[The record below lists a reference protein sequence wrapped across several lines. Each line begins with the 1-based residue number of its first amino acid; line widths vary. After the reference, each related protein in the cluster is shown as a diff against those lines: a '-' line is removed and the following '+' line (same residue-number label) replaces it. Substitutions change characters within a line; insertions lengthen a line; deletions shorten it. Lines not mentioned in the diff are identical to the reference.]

1 MKDKHLW
8 IVVPPLAGVGILFAH
23 FWGTPWSVMRW
34 TAFAMIVFGFAM
46 WTMAHVQLGASFSAT
61 AQARKL
67 VTHGLYSKIRNPI
80 YVFGS
85 IALAGVCLFIEMP
98 VILLAFL
105 FLIPMQILRA
115 RKEARV
121 LEQAFG
127 EDYRKYRA
135 GTWF

>member
-1 MKDKHLW
+1 
-8 IVVPPLAGVGILFAH
+8 
-23 FWGTPWSVMRW
+23 MRW
-34 TAFAMIVFGFAM
+34 IGFAMIVFGFAM
-46 WTMAHVQLGASFSAT
+46 WGVAHVQLGTSFSAT

-67 VTHGLYSKIRNPI
+67 VTHGIYSKIRNPI
-80 YVFGS
+80 YLFGS

-105 FLIPMQILRA
+105 LLIPMQIFRA

-127 EDYRKYRA
+127 DDYRAYRKN
-135 GTWF
+135 TWF